1 VVLCGTYIYV
11 LAPQW
16 EKLAT
21 IFANEPNVVI
31 AKIDA
36 DLEKDIGQE
45 YDISGFPTLKFFPA
59 GETEPIAYDKARSVN
74 AFVQYVNEQA
84 GTQRLPEGG
93 LSPIVSSFAIC
104 FLKWLLNIFIRL
116 VVSKLWIS

>member
-1 VVLCGTYIYV
+1 MTLFN

-36 DLEKDIGQE
+36 DVEKAIGQE

-59 GETEPIAYDKARSVN
+59 GSSEPIAYDKARSVN
-74 AFVQYVNEQA
+74 AFVQFVNEQA
-84 GTQRLPEGG
+84 GTQRLAEGG
-93 LSPIVSSFAIC
+93 LLPIVS
-104 FLKWLLNIFIRL
+104 
-116 VVSKLWIS
+116 